1 MTNPT
6 PPAVSTERL
15 RELATRVRDA
25 YRTYANVD
33 PHLAC
38 ELAEA
43 ALAAPVSDAEIEAWR
58 AGAMSLLRY
67 PKWVDAGPSEY
78 DKFVVSR
85 SEIDEALR
93 LMRRA
98 RPAPVPSREEVEAAM
113 NELVATAVW
122 HAEAVAQADENDGD
136 GADVAEAANA
146 RRAVDKAR
154 AALLALLAPPA
165 SDAADRRGGD
175 GG

>member
-1 MTNPT
+1 
-6 PPAVSTERL
+6 
-15 RELATRVRDA
+15 
-25 YRTYANVD
+25 
-33 PHLAC
+33 
-38 ELAEA
+38 
-43 ALAAPVSDAEIEAWR
+43 
-58 AGAMSLLRY
+58 MSLLRY

-98 RPAPVPSREEVEAAM
+98 RPAPAARREEVEAAIR
-113 NELVATAVW
+113 ELV
-122 HAEAVAQADENDGD
+122 
-136 GADVAEAANA
+136 GAALREERGSDLDST
-146 RRAVDKAR
+146 RYDKAH